1 MAQILKDNVRDD
13 IVASAK
19 EEFLEYGYED
29 SSMRRIASRSQM
41 TVGNL
46 YRYFRNKEEL
56 NRFIVS
62 KTYDEINGILSK
74 LTGNEIDMTKSVDSL
89 SFSFEELKGMLNK
102 LVDGLMDVYEH
113 HRIELNIL
121 MMGSRLN
128 EEITNWFTNLL
139 VRLIADNY
147 HVDAELET
155 VHTLSRTYA
164 IAIFHGL
171 RDMLKTSKA
180 SNDNMRKMVR
190 IYLNSFIN
198 ILRQD
203 ITELAGESL

>member
-1 MAQILKDNVRDD
+1 MAQVLKDNVRED
-13 IVASAK
+13 ILASAK

-29 SSMRRIASRSQM
+29 SSMRRIASRSKM

-46 YRYFRNKEEL
+46 YRYFTNKEEL

-62 KTYDEINGILSK
+62 KTYDEINGMLSK
-74 LTGNEIDMTKSVDSL
+74 LTGNEIDMTKGVDSL
-89 SFSFEELKGMLNK
+89 SFTFDQLKVMLNK
-102 LVDGLMDVYEH
+102 LVDGLVDVYQN

-121 MMGSRLN
+121 MMGSKLN
-128 EEITNWFTNLL
+128 EEITKWFTDLL
-139 VRLIADNY
+139 SKLIGDNY
-147 HVDAELET
+147 HVDPHLES
-155 VHTLSRTYA
+155 VRILSRTYA

-171 RDMLKTSKA
+171 RDMLKNNESDIATL
-180 SNDNMRKMVR
+180 RRMVR

>member
-13 IVASAK
+13 IIASAK

-46 YRYFRNKEEL
+46 YRYFKNKEEL

-62 KTYDEINGILSK
+62 KTYDEINGMLSK
-74 LTGNEIDMTKSVDSL
+74 LTGNEVDMTKDVNSL

-128 EEITNWFTNLL
+128 EEITNWFTDLL
-139 VRLIADNY
+139 VDY
-147 HVDAELET
+147 SDW
-155 VHTLSRTYA
+155 
-164 IAIFHGL
+164 
-171 RDMLKTSKA
+171 KA
-180 SNDNMRKMVR
+180 GVMP
-190 IYLNSFIN
+190 N
-198 ILRQD
+198 IMQRM
-203 ITELAGESL
+203 